1 MSSGFPKEFQQNV
14 VQIGGLAVRSSTDM
28 CKGCRS
34 CCRSL
39 VKTIA
44 QNRVGTGCIIA
55 IPMIIIAVCI
65 IWLESI
71 LAMVPNLTR
80 NPYYYEYKTI
90 IFSPVYVLTGITEGF
105 GLIGILSIR
114 LEYQNLLRFSAF
126 VYRGIAHWVLLTVFL
141 FLIPLANFVP
151 FALILYFT
159 FWSCIPAFIWL
170 FAAAVMTGHSDLIT
184 AAIERGISTPPAAF
198 VPSAMDDI

>member
-1 MSSGFPKEFQQNV
+1 MSNGFPKEFQQNV

-71 LAMVPNLTR
+71 LSMVPNLTR
-80 NPYYYEYKTI
+80 NPYYYEYKTV
-90 IFSPVYVLTGITEGF
+90 IFSPVYALTGITEGF
-105 GLIGILSIR
+105 GLIGILAIR
-114 LEYQNLLRFSAF
+114 MEYQNLLRFSAF
-126 VYRGIAHWVLLTVFL
+126 VYRGIAHWVILTVFL

-151 FALILYFT
+151 FGLILYFT
-159 FWSCIPAFIWL
+159 LWSCIPAFIWL
-170 FAAAVMTGHSDLIT
+170 FSAAVMTGHSDLIT
-184 AAIERGISTPPAAF
+184 AAIERGRMAPPLA
-198 VPSAMDDI
+198 PSAMEDV